1 MGSCVLSF
9 RDKRKNRR
17 KTVTVH
23 SGKKPVIAGA
33 FVPWPQDRDGP
44 CSQSREG
51 SPFLAGCASR
61 TPAGL
66 LLPLLLL
73 GFSGPEPGQPP
84 LVITA
89 TGEMALARAGSFVMG
104 SDHGEADERPTRR
117 VSLDAFLI
125 DTCEVTQD
133 QFEQLMHKSP
143 AHFKGPNHPVEQVS
157 WADGALY
164 CNARS
169 RAEGLEPCYDE
180 ETGACD
186 FDADGYRLPTEAEWE
201 YACRAGAP
209 AEFAC
214 GSDPGKLRDYAWFA
228 DNAGKS
234 THPAGAKKPN
244 AWGIHDMHGNV
255 LEWCNDVYEE
265 EYYAGA
271 PGQNP
276 RGPEDEPGAK
286 FVLRGGAWDSSA
298 DACRAAYR
306 AGDDPGQIDG
316 CFRRDQIGFRCVRKP
331 PATML
336 ESAGAGIRN

>member
-9 RDKRKNRR
+9 WERRKNQR
-17 KTVTVH
+17 KT
-23 SGKKPVIAGA
+23 
-33 FVPWPQDRDGP
+33 
-44 CSQSREG
+44 
-51 SPFLAGCASR
+51 GCASR
-61 TPAGL
+61 TAAGL

-73 GFSGPEPGQPP
+73 GCSGPEPAQPP
-84 LVITA
+84 LVRTA
-89 TGEMALARAGSFVMG
+89 TEEMVLAPAGSFVMG

-133 QFEQLMHKSP
+133 QFEQLMHKDP
-143 AHFKGPNHPVEQVS
+143 AHFKGPNNPVEQVS
-157 WADGALY
+157 WADAALY
-164 CNARS
+164 CNVRS

-201 YACRAGAP
+201 YACRAGGT

-214 GSDPGKLRDYAWFA
+214 GSDPGRLRDYAWFA

-244 AWGIHDMHGNV
+244 PWGVHDMHGNV

-265 EYYAGA
+265 DYYAGA
-271 PGQNP
+271 PDQDP
-276 RGPEDEPGAK
+276 RGPEDAPGAK

-306 AGDDPGQIDG
+306 VGDDPGQIDG
-316 CFRRDQIGFRCVRKP
+316 CFRRDQIGFRCVRRP
-331 PATML
+331 PADRVP
-336 ESAGAGIRN
+336 SD